1 MYFCKKKDMYIV
13 NIKIPDSLKG
23 KIKINLPQ
31 PIDIKEVDVKKNK

>member
-1 MYFCKKKDMYIV
+1 MYIV

-23 KIKINLPQ
+23 IIKIKLPQ